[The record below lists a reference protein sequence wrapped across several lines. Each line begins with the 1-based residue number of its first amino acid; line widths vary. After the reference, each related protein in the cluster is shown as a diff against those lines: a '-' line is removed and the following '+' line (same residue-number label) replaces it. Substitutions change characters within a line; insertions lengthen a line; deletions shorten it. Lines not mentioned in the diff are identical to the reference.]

1 MLHFACKKFSFVI
14 TGPAPITL
22 KTHFHKATSG
32 VTNQQGEHLTE
43 DLQCFGATF
52 LAKKKYLDSDTNY
65 FSYSNLEGFPFH
77 GAQSIIHN
85 YTLQQGEEPEYL

>member
-43 DLQCFGATF
+43 DPAALWCYVLG
-52 LAKKKYLDSDTNY
+52 
-65 FSYSNLEGFPFH
+65 
-77 GAQSIIHN
+77 
-85 YTLQQGEEPEYL
+85 